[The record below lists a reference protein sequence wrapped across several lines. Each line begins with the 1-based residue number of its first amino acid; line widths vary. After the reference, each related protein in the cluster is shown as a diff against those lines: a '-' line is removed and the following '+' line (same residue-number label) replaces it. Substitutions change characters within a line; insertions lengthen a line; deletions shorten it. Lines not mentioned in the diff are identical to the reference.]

1 MKKLFLL
8 SSLLSLFAL
17 AFSGNA
23 YAKKKRYIKRMHGAK
38 INLNIIPF
46 EKSSNTKSGGLDA
59 DLAYS
64 YNWKGMI
71 EVGPYFGI
79 KWIYLPASVLENL
92 DLGVFVEYNFIKNK
106 GKKKMVP
113 AAGLKIGTKKIKGD
127 TAWKLALAPYVSLKY
142 FVAKRTPI
150 ITTLG
155 YEGSSAFSSISNFST
170 WTHSSFLM
178 VGFAYYFDFY

>member
-8 SSLLSLFAL
+8 SGLLSLFVL
-17 AFSGNA
+17 TFSGNA

-38 INLNIIPF
+38 IHWNIVPF
-46 EKSSNTKSGGLDA
+46 EKSSTGNSGMFDV

-71 EVGPYFGI
+71 EAGPYFGI
-79 KWIYLPASVLENL
+79 KGVHLPSFSL
-92 DLGVFVEYNFIKNK
+92 DYLGVGAFVEYNFIKNK

-113 AAGLKIGTKKIKGD
+113 SVGLRIGTKKAQ
-127 TAWKLALAPYVSLKY
+127 TWQLALAPYVSFKY

-150 ITTLG
+150 IATLG
-155 YEGSSAFSSISNFST
+155 YEGSNAFSSLTNFGVM
-170 WTHSSFLM
+170 THSSFFM
-178 VGFAYYFDFY
+178 GGFAYYFDFY